1 MASFPDI
8 KQRLK
13 TIFFLCF
20 FVVLGFFFHEKLQDV
35 LYPYGSFF
43 SQQYPSFFIF
53 YFLLKKSILLSFLG
67 LLVVEWWITARQTKS
82 FWPGL
87 VFIFVGFFSFS
98 FVFSFCRNISGGVTS
113 FFSLRNLPF
122 YILVTI
128 FLTDILAY
136 IGGRF
141 FKGPKLCPSISPNK
155 TISGFLCGLS
165 SSLLMTFFLF
175 LPCFY
180 RIGFFRFFTCIFS
193 RPRDLYFLLFFL
205 FFLFVSLGAQLG
217 DLLESWIKR
226 QGFLK
231 DAGFLLPGHGGLLDR
246 LDSIFGAFFFVFMLL
261 LFLNAVYNWM

>member
-20 FVVLGFFFHEKLQDV
+20 FIVLSFFLHEKLQDI
-35 LYPYGSFF
+35 LHPYGSFF
-43 SQQYPSFFIF
+43 SQQYTSFFIF

-98 FVFSFCRNISGGVTS
+98 FVFSFFYNIPDGVTS
-113 FFSLRNLPF
+113 YFSPRNLPF

-165 SSLLMTFFLF
+165 SSLLMIFFLF
-175 LPCFY
+175 LSFIGRVGLFY
-180 RIGFFRFFTCIFS
+180 TSSDTFFQ
-193 RPRDLYFLLFFL
+193 PPDLCFLLFFV
-205 FFLFVSLGAQLG
+205 FFLFISLGAQLG

-226 QGFLK
+226 RGSLK

-246 LDSIFGAFFFVFMLL
+246 LDSIFGAFFFVFIFLL
-261 LFLNAVYNWM
+261 LSGAFYC